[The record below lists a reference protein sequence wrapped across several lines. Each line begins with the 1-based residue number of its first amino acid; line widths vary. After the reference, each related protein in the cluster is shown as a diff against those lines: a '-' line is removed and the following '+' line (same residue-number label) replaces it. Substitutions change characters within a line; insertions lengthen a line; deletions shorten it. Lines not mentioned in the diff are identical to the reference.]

1 MRIDYSNKGIIDSKD
16 IYVHDAVFTGFNYDY
31 EKNIIEFEAI
41 EYYYKKHFKFKFCNV
56 LGFEMLSCDFWGRS
70 LRILDWQSANF
81 TKSEIVPKFL
91 KLNNDDKNIY
101 NCSRLKDN
109 KYFETLFTFISGDTL
124 TIVCEYIE
132 FEENEYQGE

>member
-31 EKNIIEFEAI
+31 ENNIIEFEAI
-41 EYYYKKHFKFKFCNV
+41 EYYYKKNFKMKDIQREKKWE
-56 LGFEMLSCDFWGRS
+56 L
-70 LRILDWQSANF
+70 
-81 TKSEIVPKFL
+81 
-91 KLNNDDKNIY
+91 
-101 NCSRLKDN
+101 RLKDTN
-109 KYFETLFTFISGDTL
+109 KWVESIISFISGDTL

>member
-31 EKNIIEFEAI
+31 ENNIIEFEAI

-70 LRILDWQSANF
+70 PHINVWYTSDTNDLS
-81 TKSEIVPKFL
+81 TKMKDIQREKKWEL
-91 KLNNDDKNIY
+91 
-101 NCSRLKDN
+101 RLKDTN
-109 KYFETLFTFISGDTL
+109 KWVESIISFISGDTL